1 MGVSLSIIVTCVML
15 AQIDSRPVAA
25 DEPAMSK
32 VANVIVCGIDRPFRL
47 SEPFRPEPW
56 WPVGA
61 AMLRNLGR
69 DHIVAYGKDVPALVA
84 DIERQLDVGEFT
96 AIGRLEIWTHGGP
109 GYFRIASRRCFFDL
123 FDERLAK
130 PPDVV
135 ALCRLRDLL
144 TDDAIV
150 HFRSCSTFQG
160 MKGHAIALTAS
171 RFFCATGKAITVMG
185 HTRPTG
191 LTHPGWKKITPGA
204 TPNWSLQDGIFES
217 EIEGVEILIR
227 DLLRIFTAY
236 AYDIIPAIVES
247 ESGWPG
253 PLLGSPLKDR

>member
-1 MGVSLSIIVTCVML
+1 MGLSISIVVTCAML
-15 AQIDSRPVAA
+15 AQIESRLVAA
-25 DEPAMSK
+25 DEPAMSR

-69 DHIVAYGKDVPALVA
+69 DHIVAYGRDVPALVA
-84 DIERQLDVGEFT
+84 DIERRLAAGEFT
-96 AIGRLEIWTHGGP
+96 AIGRLEFWTHGGP

-123 FDERLAK
+123 FDERRAR
-130 PPDVV
+130 PPDAA
-135 ALCRLRDLL
+135 ALHRLRELL

-185 HTRPTG
+185 HIRPTG
-191 LTHPGWKKITPGA
+191 LTHPGWKTITPGA

-217 EIEGVEILIR
+217 EIEGAEILIR

-236 AYDIIPAIVES
+236 AYDLIPAIVES
-247 ESGWPG
+247 ESGWPNTIFER
-253 PLLGSPLKDR
+253 PTASR